1 MTDEKSIFRREKSFL
16 PSLVTSGRILLSCN
30 PCLHHLN
37 QLSVWNKLFHEQW
50 TRKLSFNRCMFCSSH
65 SSSFNFPCDLPAPL
79 ILLISSVNPLN
90 HFSQAPATSPQLP
103 AMEWGQGV
111 NSQAHHIE
119 VSLTS
124 LPILEYTSDHFIK
137 PGKQPISAKFL
148 FLVSGPFFSV
158 CVSY

>member
-1 MTDEKSIFRREKSFL
+1 
-16 PSLVTSGRILLSCN
+16 
-30 PCLHHLN
+30 
-37 QLSVWNKLFHEQW
+37 
-50 TRKLSFNRCMFCSSH
+50 MFCSSH

-103 AMEWGQGV
+103 AMGWGQGV

-124 LPILEYTSDHFIK
+124 LPILEYASGHFIK
-137 PGKQPISAKFL
+137 PGKQPVSAN
-148 FLVSGPFFSV
+148 FLVSGPFFFLFV
-158 CVSY
+158 CPTNAKQNLILADVTAKV